1 MSLYKRCACDG
12 WRCEH
17 PWWYSFRL
25 NGRRCRGTTQTAL
38 KRQALDIEAK
48 ERSRILEGRHGIR
61 RQPDI
66 TFRDFAR
73 TYIRDHAELHKRDK
87 GGRDQQILVNLN
99 RAFGPVILH
108 EITAHR
114 IESWKRD
121 RLGATWTAHGQKG
134 RPKPVKPATVNREL
148 ALLKAILNK
157 AVEWGKLLESPAR
170 RVKLL
175 RVDNR
180 RTRTL
185 SAEEEQALVDACQGK
200 FKALVTLAL
209 LTGARLGEL
218 LGLKWTDITEDE
230 LTFLE
235 TKNGRT
241 RRLPVTAAMKA
252 VFDSLPKIHEFVFT
266 NPRTEEPYTS
276 IGNSFER
283 ALERADI
290 TTGDVSF
297 HTLRH
302 TALSRMIAEGHSD
315 HTVMAISGHST
326 TRMLERYTHP
336 TQTLKVSAL
345 ETGGFLVKPKA
356 ATNWPHEALKLRR
369 EVEEAQVFLGK
380 LGGRR
385 GDRTRGLRIA
395 NVRRKK
401 A

>member
-1 MSLYKRCACDG
+1 VSLYKRCSCDG
-12 WRCEH
+12 WRCDH
-17 PWWYSFRL
+17 AWWYRFRL
-25 NGRRCRGTTQTAL
+25 NGRNCRGTTQTAL
-38 KRQALDIEAK
+38 KRQALDIEAR

-66 TFRDFAR
+66 TFRDFSK

-87 GGRDQQILVNLN
+87 GKRDQQILVTLTA
-99 RAFGPVILH
+99 AFGHVVLH
-108 EITAHR
+108 EITSHR
-114 IESWKRD
+114 IESWKRE
-121 RLGATWTAHGQKG
+121 RLGSTWVAHGQKS
-134 RPKPVKPATVNREL
+134 RPNPIKPATVNREL
-148 ALLKAILNK
+148 ALLKAILTK
-157 AVEWGKLLESPAR
+157 AVEWGKLIESPAK

-180 RTRTL
+180 RTRVL
-185 SAEEEQALVDACQGK
+185 SPEEERALVAACQGK

-218 LGLKWTDITEDE
+218 LGLQWTDVTDDE
-230 LTFLE
+230 VTFLE

-241 RRLPVTAAMKA
+241 RRLPLTASMKA
-252 VFDSLPKIHEFVFT
+252 VFERLPKVHEYVFT
-266 NPRTEEPYTS
+266 NPRTAQPYTS

-283 ALERADI
+283 ALERAEI

-336 TQTLKVSAL
+336 TQTLKVRAL
-345 ETGGFLVKPKA
+345 ETGSFLAPPQVSTKRA
-356 ATNWPHEALKLRR
+356 HEGDNLRNELR
-369 EVEEAQVFLGK
+369 EAQVFLRK

-395 NVRRKK
+395 NARRKR